1 MRNVFLAASQ
11 SKWLRE
17 RGTKYNFVRRSV
29 SRFMPGETVDD
40 ALPVAAEL
48 ARQNIGSVFTKLG
61 ENVTDASEAAQVM
74 QHYVDV
80 LDKIKT
86 AGLGT
91 ELSVKPTQLGLDL
104 NADLCYQNLKK
115 IIQKEDPKRVVWI
128 DMEASAY
135 VDPTL
140 DLYRRAKAEF
150 PNVGLCVQAYLYRTA
165 KDLESL
171 LPLGGAI
178 RLVKG
183 AYQEPANVAYP
194 SKKDVDENYFA
205 LAQMMVNDAARKA
218 GVRAAFATHDTNL
231 IRRICEHCETLRLQ
245 KSAYE
250 FQMLYGIQH
259 AEQLR
264 LASGGWRSVVL
275 VAYGSYW
282 FPWYMRRLAERPA
295 NAWFVVKNLVGR

>member
-11 SKWLRE
+11 SPWLRE
-17 RGTKYNFVRRSV
+17 RGTKYKFVQRSV
-29 SRFMPGETVDD
+29 SRFMPGETVEE

-48 ARQNIGSVFTKLG
+48 RRQNIGSIFTKLG
-61 ENVTDASEAAQVM
+61 ENVTDAPEAEQVM
-74 QHYVDV
+74 QDYVDV
-80 LDKIKT
+80 LGKIKQ
-86 AGLGT
+86 AGLTT

-104 NADLCYQNLKK
+104 NADLCYTNLKK
-115 IIQKEDPKRVVWI
+115 IIQSEDPQRVVWI

-150 PNVGLCVQAYLYRTA
+150 PNVGVCVQAYLYRTA

-171 LPLGGAI
+171 LPLGPAI

-183 AYQEPANVAYP
+183 AYQEPASVAYAA
-194 SKKDVDENYFA
+194 KKDVDENYFA
-205 LAQMMVNDAARKA
+205 LAQMLVSDAARQA
-218 GVRAAFATHDTNL
+218 GVRAAFATHDTQL
-231 IRRICEHCETLRLQ
+231 IQRICAHCETLRL
-245 KSAYE
+245 SRTACE
-250 FQMLYGIQH
+250 FQMLYGIQR

-264 LASGGWRSVVL
+264 LANQGWQSLVL

-295 NAWFVVKNLVGR
+295 NAWFVLKNMVAG